1 VINVAGREAMGRR
14 VRGTVDPRK
23 RKSRYVVKCPNYLA
37 NGALLYEIP
46 ASDPELLIDRIVEI
60 PLGSLKRSMEELDLN
75 TNVLLQVKS
84 VSGNTAFTEFKG
96 FYVTQETIRAK
107 VHRGISKIEA
117 IITLNTA
124 DGVKVRINTIVITA
138 HRCRTK
144 VKEDIRK
151 AVFKYRSERV
161 PKMSFE
167 EFVNFVIS
175 DLPKEEIHAIVHK
188 IFPTS
193 EVFVAKVKV
202 LSDPTE
208 RKLEAK
214 ASE

>member
-1 VINVAGREAMGRR
+1 MGRR
-14 VRGTVDPRK
+14 VRGTVDKRK
-23 RKSRYVVKCPNYLA
+23 RKSRYVVKTPSYLF
-37 NGALLYEIP
+37 NGMNLYEIP
-46 ASDPELLIDRIVEI
+46 AADPELLIDRIVDI
-60 PLGSLKRSMEELDLN
+60 QLGVLKRSFDEKDLS
-75 TNVLLQVKS
+75 TIVLLQVKR

-96 FYVTQETIRAK
+96 FYMIPDYIQSKI
-107 VHRGISKIEA
+107 HRGISKIEC
-117 IITLNTA
+117 IKTLHTA

-167 EFVNFVIS
+167 EFANFVLS
-175 DLPKEEIHAIVHK
+175 GLPEEEIHPIVHK
-188 IFPTS
+188 IFPVS
-193 EVFVAKVKV
+193 EVLVAKVKV

-208 RKLEAK
+208 RTPQEAQ
-214 ASE
+214 ATE